1 MDTLLL
7 AELTYLGTNYVEYWQ
22 VMSFKSIEACFM
34 YGDLN
39 SENIAHQLLS
49 NYRSMVNDGSQS
61 MVLDSI
67 TLGCTNTH

>member
-7 AELTYLGTNYVEYWQ
+7 AQLTYLGTAYVEYWQ
-22 VMSFKSIEACFM
+22 VMSFRSFEACFI

-49 NYRSMVNDGSQS
+49 NYRSMVDDGSQS

-67 TLGCTNTH
+67 TLGCTNPE